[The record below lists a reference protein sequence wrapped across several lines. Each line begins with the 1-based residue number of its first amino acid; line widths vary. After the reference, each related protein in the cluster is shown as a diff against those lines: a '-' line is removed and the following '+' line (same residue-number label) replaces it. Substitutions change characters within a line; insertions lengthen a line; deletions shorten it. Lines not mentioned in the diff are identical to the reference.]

1 MSKQNVEIRH
11 KLYNN
16 GKAIEPFIPD
26 LVFTDAITTGF
37 NLVSISASASD
48 ETVNISDLGTIVDLE
63 LRVLAADV
71 DKITVKYNG
80 SSDAYAVS
88 PIDAVSE
95 NITAITASN
104 SSAAAVDLFYK
115 AVYQ

>member
-1 MSKQNVEIRH
+1 MSKQNVEIRN
-11 KLYNN
+11 KLYSN

-26 LVFTDAITTGF
+26 LVYTDAITTGF
-37 NLVSISASASD
+37 NLVSITASAAN
-48 ETVNISDLGTIVDLE
+48 EVVNISDLGTIVDLE
-63 LRVLAADV
+63 LRVAASDV

-88 PIDAVSE
+88 PIEVTSE

-104 SSAAAVDLFYK
+104 SSAVAVDLFYK

>member
-1 MSKQNVEIRH
+1 MSKQNVEIRN
-11 KLYNN
+11 KLYSN

-26 LVFTDAITTGF
+26 LVFTDAIATGF
-37 NLVSISASASD
+37 NIVSISASAAN

-88 PIDAVSE
+88 PIEVTSE
-95 NITAITASN
+95 NITGITASN
-104 SSAAAVDLFYK
+104 SSSAAVNLYYK